1 MKYEVLKRS
10 YVKRNIIIAIVIVLV
25 LSAIILTFT
34 RAKYRTTQSM
44 PLLNGTINY
53 TLADLNIVAMYLD
66 GSEIDTLPDG
76 NYELTSESYCT
87 NEENVKDDSI
97 TLNYDG
103 STNTFTVAPFN
114 KKGTKCYLYFDEKA
128 SGGDYILA
136 GDNPPTNSTTDWTGG
151 TSYYYTG
158 NPNNWVQFGGFW
170 WRIIRINGDGSIR
183 MIYQGTSANTTG
195 TGTQIGTSEFNS
207 SYNKSYYVGLVYALN
222 QHGSGQPSTIMNTL
236 NTWYNNNLASYEED
250 YIDTGAGFCSDR
262 NLQSGSWS
270 ATGSHEYAAY
280 GRLYNNKGSESASLQ
295 CSDVDILSQDNGR
308 LPNPIGLVT
317 ADEAVLTGIIWSSAN
332 TGSYL
337 YTGENYWT
345 MSPFHFNYAIASA
358 GVFLVY
364 FNGSLNNYYVN
375 NTWGVRPVI
384 NLKANVT
391 ILSGDGSSLNPYKI
405 TE

>member
-136 GDNPPTNSTTDWTGG
+136 GDNPPTNSTTDRTGG

-236 NTWYNNNLASYEED
+236 NTWYNNNLASYEAD

-270 ATGSHEYAAY
+270 AAVSHNYAAY
-280 GRLYNNKGSESASLQ
+280 GRLYNKGSESASLQ
-295 CSDVDILSQDNGR
+295 CSNVDILSQDNGR

-317 ADEAVLTGIIWSSAN
+317 ADEAALAGVTWNNQKESYLN
-332 TGSYL
+332 TGQ
-337 YTGENYWT
+337 TYWT
-345 MSPFHFNYAIASA
+345 MSPYGFSGSNAY
-358 GVFLVY
+358 VF
-364 FNGSLNNYYVN
+364 YVN
-375 NTWGVRPVI
+375 SYGCLYHSSVDWTGPDVRPVI

-391 ILSGDGSSLNPYKI
+391 ILSGDGSSETPFVI

>member
-236 NTWYNNNLASYEED
+236 NTWYNNNLASYEAD

-270 ATGSHEYAAY
+270 AAVSHNYAAY
-280 GRLYNNKGSESASLQ
+280 GRLYNKGSESASLQ
-295 CSDVDILSQDNGR
+295 CSNVDILSQDNGR

-317 ADEAVLTGIIWSSAN
+317 ADEAALAGVTWNNQKESYLN
-332 TGSYL
+332 TGQ
-337 YTGENYWT
+337 TYWT
-345 MSPFHFNYAIASA
+345 MSPYGFSGSNAY
-358 GVFLVY
+358 VF
-364 FNGSLNNYYVN
+364 YVN
-375 NTWGVRPVI
+375 SYGCLYHSSVDWTGPGVRPVI

-391 ILSGDGSSLNPYKI
+391 ILSGDGSSETPFVI

>member
-236 NTWYNNNLASYEED
+236 NTWYNNNLASYEAD

-270 ATGSHEYAAY
+270 AAVSHNYAAY
-280 GRLYNNKGSESASLQ
+280 GRLYNKGSESASLQ

-317 ADEAVLTGIIWSSAN
+317 ADEAALAGVTWNNQKESYLN
-332 TGSYL
+332 TGQ
-337 YTGENYWT
+337 TYWT
-345 MSPFHFNYAIASA
+345 MSPYGFSGSNAY
-358 GVFLVY
+358 VF
-364 FNGSLNNYYVN
+364 YVN
-375 NTWGVRPVI
+375 SYGCLYHSSVDWTGPDVRPVI

-391 ILSGDGSSLNPYKI
+391 ILSGDGSSETPFVI

>member
-236 NTWYNNNLASYEED
+236 NTWYNNNLASYEAD

-270 ATGSHEYAAY
+270 ATGSHNYAAY
-280 GRLYNNKGSESASLQ
+280 GRLYNKGSESASLQ

-317 ADEAVLTGIIWSSAN
+317 ADEAALAGVTWNNQKESYLN
-332 TGSYL
+332 TGQ
-337 YTGENYWT
+337 TYWT
-345 MSPFHFNYAIASA
+345 MSPYGFSGSNAY
-358 GVFLVY
+358 VF
-364 FNGSLNNYYVN
+364 YVN
-375 NTWGVRPVI
+375 SYGCLYHSSVDWTGPDVRPVI

-391 ILSGDGSSLNPYKI
+391 ILSGDGSSETPFVI